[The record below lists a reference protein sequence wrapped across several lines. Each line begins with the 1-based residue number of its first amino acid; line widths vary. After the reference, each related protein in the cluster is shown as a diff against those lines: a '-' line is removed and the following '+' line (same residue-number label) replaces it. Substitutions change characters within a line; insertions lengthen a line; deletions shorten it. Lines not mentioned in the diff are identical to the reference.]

1 MKRIIR
7 LTESDLT
14 RIVRRVLKEEECL
27 GLEPPKWLQDFT
39 FGQAKMD
46 VICDYLTWHSDGY
59 NDNSDETPGFKV
71 LVDLRKME
79 LEVTIMSMD
88 DILEDLE
95 DILGEPKE
103 SPTFG
108 LPLFK
113 YEFSDEENNGDLYQ
127 TLYGIRKILLSSNNL
142 KESYRRRY

>member
-27 GLEPPKWLQDFT
+27 EPPKWLQDFT

-46 VICDYLTWHSDGY
+46 VICSYLTWHSNGY
-59 NDNSDETPGFKV
+59 NDNRDETPGFKV

-103 SPTFG
+103 SPFG

-113 YEFSDEENNGDLYQ
+113 YEYRDEEDGGDLYH
-127 TLYGIRKILLSSNNL
+127 TLYNIREILLSSNNL
-142 KESYRRRY
+142 KESYRRRYRRY